1 MQEQRILDDLPMTRF
16 QIAAVA
22 LCVALTALDGFD
34 VLAIS
39 FAAPGIAEEWS
50 ISRAELGVVLA
61 MELVGMAVGSL
72 MLGAI
77 ADKLGRRP
85 TILGCLVIMAA
96 GMYIASLIN
105 SVNSLLVVR
114 FITGLGIG
122 GMLATVNAMAAEYS
136 NAKHRSFAVAI
147 MAAGYPL
154 GIIFGGS
161 IAAIL
166 LAHYD
171 WRSVF
176 VLGAVMTAALFPLV
190 WFLMPESISY
200 LAMKRT
206 PNALQQINGVLA
218 RMGHA
223 ALSALPEIDDGASK
237 ASWRD
242 LFSPQLAKTTTLLTL
257 ALAGH
262 MLTFYFFIKWIPKIV
277 VDMEFSA
284 SSAGSVLV
292 WANVGGAAGSFLLGW
307 LTHYVRVRILVAAAL
322 CGSVIMINIF
332 GQGQADLT
340 SLAVV
345 AGIAGFCANSAMV
358 GMYAVFAQSFP
369 THLRAS
375 GTGFVIGLGR
385 GGAIVGPI
393 LAGLLFDGG
402 VELPSVAF
410 ILALGSMIGAIVFF
424 LLKDPD

>member
-136 NAKHRSFAVAI
+136 NAKHRSFAVAV

-161 IAAIL
+161 IAAVL

-176 VLGAVMTAALFPLV
+176 VLGAAMTASLFPLV
-190 WFLMPESISY
+190 WFLMPESISF

-206 PNALQQINGVLA
+206 PTALQQINGVLT

-223 ALSALPEIDDGASK
+223 ALSALPEIDEGAPK
-237 ASWRD
+237 TSWRD
-242 LFSPQLAKTTTLLTL
+242 LFSPQLAKTTILLTV

-277 VDMEFSA
+277 VDMDFSP
-284 SSAGSVLV
+284 SSAGGVLV

-307 LTHYVRVRILVAAAL
+307 LTHYVRVRILVAVAL

>member
-85 TILGCLVIMAA
+85 TILGCLIIMSV
-96 GMYIASLIN
+96 GMYIASLTE

-114 FITGLGIG
+114 FVTGLGIG

-385 GGAIVGPI
+385 GGAIIGPI